1 VRSLSNST
9 PATSQKS
16 RVTTCEDSFASL
28 LAKFAGS
35 VRGRD
40 EAGLYRQFC
49 ESMRAWLGASGVMC
63 VAAITEEEYR
73 VVEADGRDAESLR
86 DARILLGQI
95 PVIRDAA
102 DSLKA
107 GWDNEFSAARYPV
120 EAMAGASAIV
130 VAPLIR
136 EKGKPGIALAFH
148 SDAGAAFT
156 ESQANEFSAFAA
168 LAGSLVQN
176 AALLSWIERSKKQ
189 WIQDFDAITDLIAVH
204 DAQNCLLRL
213 NRALAE
219 LCGRSPAEL
228 VGAPMSA
235 LRNLAAPGDASA
247 CPFCSGDAEASGE
260 RLLIAQGRSY
270 LVSTSRVHESAQ
282 DSGRTI
288 HVLKDMTSQREAER
302 RYRELFEGIQEGL
315 FFCDLDGR
323 ILEIN
328 HALVEMLG
336 LERGAEL
343 RGRLL
348 GFLVPAARRREIETA
363 LESARA
369 GQQIWNLELPLRRSD
384 GGARQFSLNFS
395 PMRDETGG
403 VRGIV
408 GSVADVTDASVL
420 RAKLMQA
427 GKMAAVG
434 QLVAGVAH
442 EVNNPLAAILGFS
455 QLLLENPEIPE
466 SAREELGLI
475 LLEAQRTKSIVVNLL
490 QFARPAAVP
499 SDAVDVNDV
508 LRQTLRS
515 RVGGFGG
522 PEVDVFLSLEENLAA
537 VVGDAQQLQQVFLNI
552 LNNAFDAVR
561 EAPRRG
567 RIEIE
572 TLQKESGVEIIFRDN
587 GLGIA
592 DTDSVF
598 DPFYSTKETGK
609 GTGLGLSI
617 CYGLVQAHGGEIFC
631 ANNADG
637 AGCAFHVR
645 LPQAAISEEV
655 ERSDVAPEHSASGA
669 RNLRR

>member
-1 VRSLSNST
+1 M
-9 PATSQKS
+9 PATNQKPP
-16 RVTTCEDSFASL
+16 VTKREDSFASL

-49 ESMRAWLGASGVMC
+49 ESMRAWLGASAVFC
-63 VAAITEEEYR
+63 ADAITEEEYR
-73 VVEADGRDAESLR
+73 VVEADGCQAESLR
-86 DARILLGQI
+86 DARLLLGQI
-95 PVIRDAA
+95 RAIRDAA
-102 DSLKA
+102 DSLQA
-107 GWDNEFSAARYPV
+107 GWDNEFSAAGFPAEKLV
-120 EAMAGASAIV
+120 PASAIL
-130 VAPLIR
+130 VAPLVR
-136 EKGKPGIALAFH
+136 EKGKAGIAVAFH
-148 SDAGAAFT
+148 RDAGAAFT
-156 ESQANEFSAFAA
+156 ESQANEFSAFAT
-168 LAGSLVQN
+168 LAGSLLQN
-176 AALLSWIERSKKQ
+176 ATLFSWIERSKKQ

-204 DAQNCLLRL
+204 DTQNCLIRL

-219 LCGRSPAEL
+219 FCGKPPAEL
-228 VGAPMSA
+228 VGVPMSA
-235 LRNLAAPGDASA
+235 LRNLAAPGDAGA
-247 CPFCSGDAEASGE
+247 CPFCSGAEEAPGE
-260 RLLIAQGRSY
+260 RLFIAQGRSY
-270 LVSTSRVHESAQ
+270 LVSTSRVRKSAQ
-282 DSGRTI
+282 DAGRTI
-288 HVLKDMTSQREAER
+288 HVLKDMTGQREAER

-328 HALVEMLG
+328 RALVEMLG
-336 LERGAEL
+336 LERGSEL

-348 GFLVPAARRREIETA
+348 GFLVPAARRREMESA

-369 GQQIWNLELPLRRSD
+369 GQQIWNLELPLRRTD
-384 GGARQFSLNFS
+384 GGARQFSLNLS

-499 SDAVDVNDV
+499 SEVVNVNDV
-508 LRQTLRS
+508 LRQTLRL
-515 RVGGFGG
+515 RVRDFGAH
-522 PEVDVFLSLEENLAA
+522 EVDVFLSLEENLPA
-537 VVGDAQQLQQVFLNI
+537 VAGDAQQLQQVFLNI

-561 EAPRRG
+561 EGPRRG

-572 TLQKESGVEIIFRDN
+572 TLQKASGVELIFRDN
-587 GLGIA
+587 GPGIA

-598 DPFYSTKETGK
+598 DPFYSTKEAGK

-617 CYGLVQAHGGEIFC
+617 CYGIVQAHGGEIFC
-631 ANNADG
+631 VNNADG

-645 LPQAAISEEV
+645 LPLAAISEEV
-655 ERSDVAPEHSASGA
+655 ERADAASEHSASAA
-669 RNLRR
+669 RN